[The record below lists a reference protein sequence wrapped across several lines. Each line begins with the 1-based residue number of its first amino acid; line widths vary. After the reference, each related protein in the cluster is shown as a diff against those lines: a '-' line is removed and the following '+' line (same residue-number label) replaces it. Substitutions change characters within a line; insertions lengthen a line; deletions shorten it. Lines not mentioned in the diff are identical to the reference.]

1 MNQKKGKLF
10 VFSAPSGS
18 GKTTIVRKIL
28 EIFPELIFS
37 ISATTRKN
45 RDHEI
50 NGTDYFFI
58 SEEEFL
64 EKIDNDEFIE
74 WEKFYDYY
82 YGTLKSFVNSK
93 LDEGL
98 SLVFEV
104 DVKGALSIKKSYPES
119 VLIFI
124 VPPSMEEL
132 RARLIKRN
140 TETSEDLKKR
150 IERAELE
157 LSYKNKFDYLVV
169 NKDLDQALNEV
180 NRIIKL
186 EINEVMKNGNSS
198 Y

>member
-28 EIFPELIFS
+28 EIYPELIFS

-50 NGTDYFFI
+50 NGIDYFFI

-64 EKIDNDEFIE
+64 EKIDNDEFVE

-132 RARLIKRN
+132 RTRLIKRN

>member
-28 EIFPELIFS
+28 DIYPELIFS

-50 NGTDYFFI
+50 NGLDYFFI

-169 NKDLDQALNEV
+169 NKDLDQALIEV
-180 NRIIKL
+180 KRIFKL
-186 EINEVMKNGNSS
+186 ELNEVMKNGNPS